1 MAEDVGL
8 VLKKVQETLGHH
20 EASLGSDPFR
30 ELGDDPDYG
39 RTFLADLNDSR
50 QRLLYVERLVGRD
63 FDVQRLNAYAETQG
77 ELRHLYDYVSKVVTQ
92 ASGSVANT
100 QHARRRLAAAQDA
113 LGRLMGLMGVGE
125 VQDEGA
131 PPPPQ
136 HPPNVAKKPAPLSPT
151 ATSKSMT
158 PPPPRPPDAAEI
170 ATPPAATGK
179 SAPQPQQCPPD
190 AADEATP
197 PAPDMTSQ
205 KLAELLTKG
214 YDKEEM
220 LNLAHRLGFVVDD
233 LPTTGT
239 LFTMARSLVGYAE
252 RRGRVQALVEKV
264 RQERPH
270 LFA

>member
-39 RTFLADLNDSR
+39 RTFLADLDDSR

-113 LGRLMGLMGVGE
+113 LGRLMRLLGVVAG
-125 VQDEGA
+125 QDESAG
-131 PPPPQ
+131 
-136 HPPNVAKKPAPLSPT
+136 PAQQ
-151 ATSKSMT
+151 
-158 PPPPRPPDAAEI
+158 RPPDAAEK
-170 ATPPAATGK
+170 ATPPAVIGK
-179 SAPQPQQCPPD
+179 SAPQPQQRPPG

-197 PAPDMTSQ
+197 PALDMTSQ
-205 KLAELLTKG
+205 ELAELLTKG

-220 LNLAHRLGFVVDD
+220 LDLAHQLGFVVDD
-233 LPTTGT
+233 LPKTGT

-252 RRGRVQALVEKV
+252 RRGKLPVLVEKV

-270 LFA
+270 LRWLGD